1 MPAMFLLLA
10 AAFRLFCSLS
20 NAPRKKIKTT
30 GRHAGP
36 PVVSPHARIRVLAS
50 ELGDNHRMKRLVSE
64 QAHDSTI
71 RFRRQP
77 LRLKLLIGRASGVP
91 RMEVDTQITEKIFL

>member
-1 MPAMFLLLA
+1 MTAMFLLLA

-36 PVVSPHARIRVLAS
+36 PVVSPHARIRVIAS
-50 ELGDNHRMKRLVSE
+50 EFNDNLRMKSLVSE
-64 QAHDSTI
+64 QAIESTI
-71 RFRRQP
+71 RLRHSP
-77 LRLKLLIGRASGVP
+77 LRL
-91 RMEVDTQITEKIFL
+91 T